1 MPEVQYNV
9 ICENVTKIYDLN
21 RSRKDKLLSLFT
33 FGKSYQFK
41 PYYALKD
48 VSFKVERGTSVG
60 IIGLNGSGKSTLSNI
75 LGQVVMPTYGKV
87 NTDGKP

>member
-41 PYYALKD
+41 PYYALKE
-48 VSFKVERGTSVG
+48 VSFKVERG
-60 IIGLNGSGKSTLSNI
+60 
-75 LGQVVMPTYGKV
+75 
-87 NTDGKP
+87 

>member
-48 VSFKVERGTSVG
+48 VSSHNTSLDYPRHLKVDS
-60 IIGLNGSGKSTLSNI
+60 LF
-75 LGQVVMPTYGKV
+75 
-87 NTDGKP
+87 D